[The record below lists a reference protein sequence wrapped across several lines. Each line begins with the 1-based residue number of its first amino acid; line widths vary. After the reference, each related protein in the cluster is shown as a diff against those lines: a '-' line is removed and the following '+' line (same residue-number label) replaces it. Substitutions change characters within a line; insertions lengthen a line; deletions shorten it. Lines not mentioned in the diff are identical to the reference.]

1 MARWRPLAVGG
12 VPIAAAILLLGYAT
26 VRAEPDLSGL
36 LVEGAPLQ
44 AWLLSLLGH

>member
-1 MARWRPLAVGG
+1 MKARLVSL
-12 VPIAAAILLLGYAT
+12 IAAILLLGYAT

-36 LVEGAPLQ
+36 LAEGAPVQ